1 LRDTNPHLDPM
12 TIQEIEPGTRL
23 ETTLDVPGGI
33 HLPVLLARGVQAG
46 PRIAILGGVHGD
58 EYEGVVAAAS
68 VWHDTDPTDLRGSL
82 VVVTVANPPAF
93 EAGVRASPLD
103 GLNLARTFPGSLTG
117 SVTER
122 IAHILSESVIKP
134 ADFLLD
140 LHSAGQ
146 HYAMPLLAGAYAA
159 DNDLGRRCEAAAL
172 AFGAPVYWAH
182 PDVAPGRS
190 LTVAV
195 EAGIPNL
202 YVECGGGGRVRPGD
216 LRAYRDGVRRVLV
229 HLGCLSTDACGPA
242 PKPELRLR
250 STGDLDTW
258 LAVSH
263 AGILVERVAVLDRV
277 SAGQTLGEVIDDRG
291 RLLERLSA
299 PFDGVVVMA
308 RRTARVRPGDGAYMV
323 ALPDELEDS
332 TR

>member
-1 LRDTNPHLDPM
+1 MTIPHL
-12 TIQEIEPGTRL
+12 ERGTRL
-23 ETTLDVPGGI
+23 ETTLEVPGGVQ
-33 HLPVLLARGVQAG
+33 LPLLLARGLQDG
-46 PRIAILGGVHGD
+46 PRIAVLGGVHGD

-68 VWHDTDPTDLRGSL
+68 VWHDTDPADLCGSL
-82 VVVTVANPPAF
+82 IVVSVANPPAF
-93 EAGVRASPLD
+93 AAGVRVSPLD
-103 GLNLARTFPGSLTG
+103 GLNLARTFPGSLSG

-122 IAHILSESVIKP
+122 IAHILSESVIKT
-134 ADFLLD
+134 ADFLFD

-159 DNDLGRRCEAAAL
+159 DNDLGCTCEAAAL

-182 PDVAPGRS
+182 PDVAARRS

-195 EAGIPNL
+195 DAGIPNM

-216 LRAYRDGVRRVLV
+216 LRAYREGVRRVLV
-229 HLGCLSTDACGPA
+229 HLGALPTEACSPS
-242 PKPELRLR
+242 PKPVLRLR

-258 LAVSH
+258 LTVSD
-263 AGILVERVAVLDRV
+263 AGILVERVGVLDRV
-277 SAGQTLGEVIDDRG
+277 VAGQTLGEVLDERG
-291 RLLERLSA
+291 NLLERLLA

-323 ALPDELEDS
+323 ALPDQLEDS
-332 TR
+332 IQ

>member
-1 LRDTNPHLDPM
+1 M
-12 TIQEIEPGTRL
+12 TIPHIERGTRL
-23 ETTLDVPGGI
+23 EARLEVPGGI
-33 HLPVLLARGVQAG
+33 SLPVLLARGIQDG

-58 EYEGVVAAAS
+58 EYEGIVAAAS
-68 VWHDTDPTDLRGSL
+68 VWHDTDPADLCGSL
-82 VVVTVANPPAF
+82 IVASVANPPAF

-103 GLNLARTFPGSLTG
+103 GLNLARTFPGSPTG

-122 IAHILSESVIKP
+122 IAHMLSESVIKP
-134 ADFLLD
+134 SDFLFD

-159 DNDLGRRCEAAAL
+159 DNELGRQCEAAAL

-182 PDVAPGRS
+182 PDVAAGRS

-195 EAGIPNL
+195 QAGIPNM

-216 LRAYRDGVRRVLV
+216 LRAYRQGVRRVLV
-229 HLGCLSTDACGPA
+229 HLGALPTDVCGASSEPV
-242 PKPELRLR
+242 LRLR

-263 AGILVERVAVLDRV
+263 AGILVERVGVLDHV
-277 SAGQTLGEVIDDRG
+277 SAGQTLGDVLDERG
-291 RLLERLSA
+291 NLLERLLA

-308 RRTARVRPGDGAYMV
+308 RRTARVRPGDGVYMV

-332 TR
+332 IQ